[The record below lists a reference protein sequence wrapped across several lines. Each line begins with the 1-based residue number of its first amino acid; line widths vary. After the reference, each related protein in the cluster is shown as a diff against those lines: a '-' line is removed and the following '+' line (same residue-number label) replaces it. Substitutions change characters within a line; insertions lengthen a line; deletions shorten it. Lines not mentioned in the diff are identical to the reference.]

1 MIQILKNIKKE
12 IYYFFLK
19 IIILMKNN
27 KDSVFLLGT
36 PRHGNL
42 GDQAI
47 LYSELKFFSDINKKN
62 VIYVESSFVKNKISF
77 LKKVIK
83 DKIIYIHGGGFL
95 GSIWSEEEYM
105 VRTVLKSFP
114 ENKII
119 VFPQT
124 IYFDKLD
131 DFYIESK
138 RIYENHE
145 NAIFLCRE
153 KYSYDFFEKNLS
165 KCNYLLV
172 PDIVLYNDNIDFH
185 NVRKDCLFC
194 IRNDKEKIKYSLDE
208 LKEILKKNN
217 LKISYTDTVI
227 KKSIYKF
234 NRKKELTKK
243 LKEFSKSKIIITD
256 RLHGMVFCYIT
267 KTPCIVLEN
276 SSYKVKGLYEWL
288 KQSNFI
294 RMYNEKTIAA
304 DIRYLLNINSIN
316 TVNLKKEFNKMIGIM
331 K

>member
-19 IIILMKNN
+19 IIILLKNN

-105 VRTVLKSFP
+105 FRNVLKSFP

-145 NAIFLCRE
+145 NVIFLCRE

-256 RLHGMVFCYIT
+256 RLHGMIFCYIT

>member
-1 MIQILKNIKKE
+1 MTA
-12 IYYFFLK
+12 
-19 IIILMKNN
+19 
-27 KDSVFLLGT
+27 S
-36 PRHGNL
+36 
-42 GDQAI
+42 
-47 LYSELKFFSDINKKN
+47 
-62 VIYVESSFVKNKISF
+62 
-77 LKKVIK
+77 
-83 DKIIYIHGGGFL
+83 
-95 GSIWSEEEYM
+95 
-105 VRTVLKSFP
+105 
-114 ENKII
+114 
-119 VFPQT
+119 
-124 IYFDKLD
+124 
-131 DFYIESK
+131 
-138 RIYENHE
+138 NH
-145 NAIFLCRE
+145 
-153 KYSYDFFEKNLS
+153 YFFEKNLS

-256 RLHGMVFCYIT
+256 RLHGMIFCYIT